1 MFSPRRHRGRTETS
15 RLMTQKEIVGW
26 KDAWTLE
33 DYVRALLKDG
43 KRSQHPDFQA
53 LFVAFGRDRVI
64 EIAKRLL
71 EAEKASGIE

>member
-1 MFSPRRHRGRTETS
+1 MG
-15 RLMTQKEIVGW
+15 QKEIIGW

-53 LFVAFGRDRVI
+53 LFVAFGKERI
-64 EIAKRLL
+64 TEMAKRLL
-71 EAEKASGIE
+71 EAEKPSGAE